1 VKLLVLSSFNISNN
15 IFGIFEIMAKSEFN
29 DAVKWLI
36 YIAGSAKLQSEL
48 LAVFIE
54 KETGLPCRIE
64 SDKLM
69 FPLELVQ
76 ERHSIIFSDCR
87 DRTAKSIVSGMR
99 EFNRS
104 RKTNAF
110 VIMFNVDSSLNIE
123 EELLGLGIWGIFHEE
138 DPPSSLPLGVK
149 AICKGEI
156 WLSRQLMSS
165 CLENFRRR
173 SSGNDQSEKINSL
186 TKRECEV
193 LKMLSV
199 GSGNDQIATDLC
211 VSIHTVRSHLYRIF
225 KKIDVANRHQASIW
239 ANRNL

>member
-1 VKLLVLSSFNISNN
+1 
-15 IFGIFEIMAKSEFN
+15 MTKSESN

-64 SDKLM
+64 TNDLM
-69 FPLELVQ
+69 FPHELVPG
-76 ERHSIIFSDCR
+76 RHSIIFSDCR
-87 DRTAKSIVSGMR
+87 NRSAKRIIAGMR

-104 RKTNAF
+104 GKANAY
-110 VIMFNVDSSLNIE
+110 VILFNVDSSLNIE
-123 EELLGLGIWGIFHEE
+123 EKLLGLGIWGIFYEE
-138 DPPSSLPLGVK
+138 DPPSSLPLGVN

-173 SSGNDQSEKINSL
+173 NNCDDQSEKMSSL
-186 TKRECEV
+186 TRRECEV
-193 LKMLSV
+193 LKMLSA
-199 GSGNDQIATDLC
+199 GSGNIQIATDLC

-225 KKIDVANRHQASIW
+225 KKIDVANRHQAAIW

>member
-1 VKLLVLSSFNISNN
+1 MV
-15 IFGIFEIMAKSEFN
+15 KSESN

-36 YIAGSAKLQSEL
+36 YIAGSGKLQSEL

-64 SDKLM
+64 QDKLM
-69 FPLELVQ
+69 FPLELVK

-87 DRTAKSIVSGMR
+87 NRTAKSIVAGMR
-99 EFNRS
+99 RFNQS
-104 RKTNAF
+104 GKTNAY
-110 VIMFNVDSSLNIE
+110 VILFNVDSSLKIE
-123 EELLGLGIWGIFHEE
+123 EELLGLGIWGIFYED

-149 AICKGEI
+149 AICRGEI

-173 SSGNDQSEKINSL
+173 NNSDDQSNKVSSL
-186 TKRECEV
+186 TMRECEV
-193 LKMLSV
+193 LRMLSA
-199 GSGNDQIATDLC
+199 GSGNEQIATDLC

-225 KKIDVANRHQASIW
+225 KKIEVANRHQASIW
-239 ANRNL
+239 ANRHL

>member
-1 VKLLVLSSFNISNN
+1 MVT
-15 IFGIFEIMAKSEFN
+15 SESN

-36 YIAGSAKLQSEL
+36 YIVGSVKLQSEL

-64 SDKLM
+64 KDKSM
-69 FPLELVQ
+69 FPSELVP

-87 DRTAKSIVSGMR
+87 NRTAKSIVSGMR
-99 EFNRS
+99 EFNKRG
-104 RKTNAF
+104 KANAF
-110 VIMFNVDSSLNIE
+110 VVLFNVDSSLKIE
-123 EELLGLGIWGIFHEE
+123 TELLGLGIWGIFYEE

-149 AICKGEI
+149 AICRGEI

-173 SSGNDQSEKINSL
+173 NDSDDQSEKKSSL
-186 TKRECEV
+186 TMRECEV
-193 LKMLSV
+193 LKMLSS
-199 GSGNDQIATDLC
+199 GSGNEQIATDLC
-211 VSIHTVRSHLYRIF
+211 VSIHTVRSHLYHIF
-225 KKIDVANRHQASIW
+225 KKLDVANRHQAAIW

>member
-1 VKLLVLSSFNISNN
+1 MTKPES
-15 IFGIFEIMAKSEFN
+15 N

-54 KETGLPCRIE
+54 KETGLPCRIDQ
-64 SDKLM
+64 DKLM
-69 FPLELVQ
+69 FPLELVK

-87 DRTAKSIVSGMR
+87 DRTSKSIVKGMR

-104 RKTNAF
+104 GKANAY
-110 VIMFNVDSSLNIE
+110 VILFNVDSSLKIE
-123 EELLGLGIWGIFHEE
+123 EELLGLGIWGIFYEE

-156 WLSRQLMSS
+156 WLSRQLMSR
-165 CLENFRRR
+165 CLENFRHHN
-173 SSGNDQSEKINSL
+173 SSDDQSDKISSL
-186 TKRECEV
+186 TMRECEV
-193 LKMLSV
+193 LKMLSA
-199 GSGNDQIATDLC
+199 GSGNEQIATGLC

-225 KKIDVANRHQASIW
+225 KKIEVTNRHQAAIW
-239 ANRNL
+239 ANRYL